1 MTTGAT
7 DLQTGRRGN
16 RIWTAANALTASRI
30 LLLPFIIASIIT
42 QHRITALVIMLISL
56 GTDIFDGYIARHF
69 NQETEF
75 GKILDPVVDKTCLA
89 AILIALLAVHA
100 IPLWVVLIIIA
111 RDLFILGGSF
121 VIWRQRKF
129 VFKANNLGR
138 VAGLLFGALVCAFTI
153 NWTIVGIVILA
164 AAVPVM
170 MIAFLI
176 YLQRYISAARDDSK
190 DKDVEGKRGE
200 KDINEKPV

>member
-1 MTTGAT
+1 V
-7 DLQTGRRGN
+7 N

-30 LLLPFIIASIIT
+30 MLLPLILASIIT

-56 GTDIFDGYIARHF
+56 GTDIFDGYIARHY

-100 IPLWVVLIIIA
+100 IPIWVVLIIIA

-138 VAGLLFGALVCAFTI
+138 LAGLLFGALVCAYTI
-153 NWTIVGIVILA
+153 TWTIVGTALVLVS
-164 AAVPVM
+164 VPVM
-170 MIAFLI
+170 MIAFII
-176 YLQRYISAARDDSK
+176 YLRRYTAATQKNVEDRAGGRD
-190 DKDVEGKRGE
+190 E
-200 KDINEKPV
+200 KDINEKPA

>member
-1 MTTGAT
+1 MTAGLKTRTGV
-7 DLQTGRRGN
+7 N

-30 LLLPFIIASIIT
+30 LLLPFILASIIT

-56 GTDIFDGYIARHF
+56 GTDIFDGYIARHY

-100 IPLWVVLIIIA
+100 IPIWVVLIIIA

-138 VAGLLFGALVCAFTI
+138 LAGLLFGALVCAYTI
-153 NWTIVGIVILA
+153 NWTIVGTALVFVS
-164 AAVPVM
+164 VPVM
-170 MIAFLI
+170 MIAFII
-176 YLQRYISAARDDSK
+176 YLRRYTAATQENVEDRAGGRD
-190 DKDVEGKRGE
+190 E
-200 KDINEKPV
+200 KDINEKPA

>member
-1 MTTGAT
+1 MTTGGAEIKVT
-7 DLQTGRRGN
+7 TPEN
-16 RIWTAANALTASRI
+16 RIWTTANALTASRI
-30 LLLPFIIASIIT
+30 LLLPFIIACIVT
-42 QHRITALVIMLISL
+42 QHRIAALVIMLVSL
-56 GTDIFDGYIARHF
+56 GTDIFDGYIARHC

-121 VIWRQRKF
+121 VIWRRRKF
-129 VFKANNLGR
+129 IFKANNLGR
-138 VAGLLFGALVCAFTI
+138 FAGLLFGALVCAYTI
-153 NWTIVGIVILA
+153 NWTLVGTALVLVS
-164 AAVPVM
+164 VPVM
-170 MIAFLI
+170 MIAFII
-176 YLQRYISAARDDSK
+176 YLRRYAAATKENADDRAGGREK
-190 DKDVEGKRGE
+190 

>member
-1 MTTGAT
+1 MMNAAS
-7 DLQTGRRGN
+7 DLRSRTPAN
-16 RIWTAANALTASRI
+16 RIWTTANALTASRI

-56 GTDIFDGYIARHF
+56 GTDVFDGYIARHF

-121 VIWRQRKF
+121 VIWRRRKF

-138 VAGLLFGALVCAFTI
+138 LAGLLFGALVCAFVI
-153 NWTIVGIVILA
+153 NWTVVGIVILA
-164 AAVPVM
+164 VAVPVM
-170 MIAFLI
+170 MIAFII
-176 YLQRYISAARDDSK
+176 YLQRYISTAGNGTG
-190 DKDVEGKRGE
+190 DKDGEGGRGKKE
-200 KDINEKPV
+200 PDEKPV

>member
-1 MTTGAT
+1 MTAGAT
-7 DLQTGRRGN
+7 DLRTGRGGS
-16 RIWTAANALTASRI
+16 RIWTTANALTASRI
-30 LLLPFIIASIIT
+30 VLLPFIIASIVT
-42 QHRITALVIMLISL
+42 QHRITALIIMLISL
-56 GTDIFDGYIARHF
+56 TTDIFDGYIARHF

-100 IPLWVVLIIIA
+100 IPLWVVLVIIA

-153 NWTIVGIVILA
+153 NWTVVGIVILA
-164 AAVPVM
+164 VAVPVM
-170 MIAFLI
+170 MIAFCI
-176 YLQRYISAARDDSK
+176 YLQRYISTARGDPK
-190 DKDVEGKRGE
+190 DKDVEGQRGE
-200 KDINEKPV
+200 KAINEKPD

>member
-1 MTTGAT
+1 MRTGV
-7 DLQTGRRGN
+7 N
-16 RIWTAANALTASRI
+16 RIWTVANALTASRI
-30 LLLPFIIASIIT
+30 LLLPFILAGIIT

-56 GTDIFDGYIARHF
+56 GTDIFDGYIARRY

-138 VAGLLFGALVCAFTI
+138 LAGLLFGALVCAFTI
-153 NWTIVGIVILA
+153 NWTLVGTALVLVS
-164 AAVPVM
+164 VPVM
-170 MIAFLI
+170 MIAFI
-176 YLQRYISAARDDSK
+176 MYLRRYTAATQENAEDRAGGRD
-190 DKDVEGKRGE
+190 E
-200 KDINEKPV
+200 KDINEKPA